1 MKNNLLAKFWPHIF
15 AVVAFLVISYAYFY
29 PQLSGQSL
37 VQHDTQ
43 QYMGMSKEIN
53 DFRAKTGEEAL
64 WTNSMFGGMPAY
76 LISTVY
82 KTNLLKYVE
91 TIVQVGQRPASYIFV
106 TMLGFYILL
115 LAFGVSPWLALV
127 GAVAYGFSSY
137 FFIILQAGHNS
148 KMVALSYVA
157 PMIAGIWLAYRGKF
171 LLGAALAGLFLGL
184 EINAGHLQ
192 ITYYAAIIVLFLLGY
207 IVFQTIIEKAW
218 ARFLKGSAVL
228 VVAAALAV
236 GANFSSLYF
245 TYDYGK
251 DSIRGKSELTHNQ
264 ANQTTGL
271 DKDYATAWS
280 YGKMETFNL
289 FIPNLM
295 GGSSMSGVGTN
306 GELYKALN
314 ANGVPNATQI
324 AEQLPAYWGPQ
335 PMTSGPVYLGAIVV
349 FFFIFGLFYLKG
361 SLRWWMLGVTI
372 LSIML
377 AWGKNLGW
385 FTDFFLDYV
394 PGYNKFRTVSMILV
408 IAQFVVPFIGF
419 LSLKPL
425 FEDNFDRKEFLA
437 ALKGSVIV
445 TSAIAIFFL
454 LFGGVMF
461 DFTSQIEAQWPKQ
474 MAEALWSDR
483 ASMLKADAFRS
494 LAFVLMAAGLLLAFA
509 YKKVNSKLFVGG
521 LLILLLMDMWT
532 INRRYLNSDNF
543 AMATQVANP
552 FTPSPADE
560 QILKDKENY
569 RVYNVTV
576 SPFND
581 ASTSYFHKSIGGYH
595 GAKMRRYQEL
605 IDRQISNGN
614 MAVLNMLNTRYFIM
628 QNQGEPVP
636 QARYNPDALGNA
648 WFVENIKIVDNA
660 DQEIEALTSFNP
672 KQEAFVDKRFESLI
686 SAKNFTNDTSSK
698 IELVEYA
705 PNKLV
710 YNYSA
715 NESKAAIFSE
725 IFYDKGWSAT
735 IDGKPAPH
743 FRANYVL
750 RGMILPAGN
759 HKVEFQFKPVMF
771 EVGKNIDLASS
782 LILILAALGAL
793 GFELVRVVKKVD

>member
-15 AVVAFLVISYAYFY
+15 AVVTFLVISYAYFY

-37 VQHDTQ
+37 IQHDNQ
-43 QYMGMSKEIN
+43 QYRGMSKEIN
-53 DFRAKTGEEAL
+53 DFRTKTGEEAL

-82 KTNLLKYVE
+82 KTNLIKYVE
-91 TIVQVGQRPASYIFV
+91 EIIQVGQRPAAYIFI

-115 LAFGVSPWLALV
+115 LAFGVNPWLAVV

-148 KMVALSYVA
+148 KMVALSYIA
-157 PMIAGIWLAYRGKF
+157 PMIAGIWLTYRGRL
-171 LLGAALAGLFLGL
+171 LLGGALAGLFLGL

-192 ITYYAAIIVLFLLGY
+192 ITYYSAIIILFLLGY
-207 IVFQTIIEKAW
+207 IFFQTFVDKAW
-218 ARFLKGSAVL
+218 ARFIKGSAVL
-228 VVAAALAV
+228 LVVAALAV
-236 GANFSSLYF
+236 GSNFSSLWF

-264 ANQTTGL
+264 TNQTTGL

-306 GELYKALN
+306 GELYKALSSNNIPN
-314 ANGVPNATQI
+314 ANQI

-335 PMTSGPVYLGAIVV
+335 PMTSGPVYLGAIVI
-349 FFFIFGLFYLKG
+349 FLFIFGLFYLKG
-361 SLRWWMLGVTI
+361 SLRWWMLGVT
-372 LSIML
+372 LLAIML

-385 FTDFFLDYV
+385 LTDFFLDYV

-408 IAQFVVPFIGF
+408 IAEFVVPFIGF
-419 LSLKPL
+419 LALKPL
-425 FEDNFDRKEFLA
+425 FEENFDRQEFLKA
-437 ALKGSVIV
+437 FKGSIIV
-445 TSAIAIFFL
+445 TSAIALFFL
-454 LFGGVMF
+454 LFGGTIF
-461 DFTSQIEAQWPKQ
+461 DFSSSIEAQWPHQ

-483 ASMLKADAFRS
+483 ASMLRADAFRS
-494 LAFVLMAAGLLLAFA
+494 LAFVLLAAGLILAFA

-521 LLILLLMDMWT
+521 LLLLVLMDMWT
-532 INRRYLNSDNF
+532 VNNRYLSSKDF
-543 AMATQVANP
+543 AMTSQVANP

-560 QILKDKENY
+560 QILKDTNPNY
-569 RVYNVTV
+569 RVYNVSV

-605 IDRQISNGN
+605 IDKQISNGN
-614 MAVLNMLNTRYFIM
+614 MAVLNMLNTRYFIIQG
-628 QNQGEPVP
+628 QNGPE
-636 QARYNPDALGNA
+636 ARFNADALGNA
-648 WFVENIKIVDNA
+648 WFVDNIQFVDNA
-660 DQEIEALTSFNP
+660 DKEIEALTSFDP
-672 KQEAFVDKRFESLI
+672 KHLAIVDKRFESMI
-686 SAKNFTNDTSSK
+686 TTKNFAPDTTAK
-698 IELVEYA
+698 IALVEYA

-710 YNYSA
+710 YSYSA
-715 NESKAAIFSE
+715 PESRAAIFSE
-725 IFYDKGWSAT
+725 IYYSKGWYAT
-735 IDGKPAPH
+735 IDGQPAPH

-750 RGMILPAGN
+750 RGMILPAGT
-759 HKVEFQFKPVMF
+759 HKLEFQFKPTMY

-782 LILILAALGAL
+782 LTLILVVLGAL
-793 GFELVRVVKKVD
+793 GFELFRFVKKVD

>member
-1 MKNNLLAKFWPHIF
+1 MKNNLLAKFWPHLV
-15 AVVAFLVISYAYFY
+15 AVLTFLVISYAYFY

-37 VQHDTQ
+37 IQHDNQ
-43 QYMGMSKEIN
+43 QYRGMSKEIN
-53 DFRAKTGEEAL
+53 DFREKTGEEAL

-76 LISTVY
+76 LISTAY
-82 KTNLLKYVE
+82 KTNLIRYVE
-91 TIVQVGQRPASYIFV
+91 QVIQIGQRPASYIFV
-106 TMLGFYILL
+106 AMLGFYILL
-115 LAFGVSPWLALV
+115 LAFGVNPWLALV

-148 KMVALSYVA
+148 KMVALSYLA
-157 PMIAGIWLAYRGKF
+157 PMIAGIWLTYRGKL
-171 LLGAALAGLFLGL
+171 LLGGALAGLFLGL

-207 IVFQTIIEKAW
+207 IVVETIKEKTW
-218 ARFLKGSAVL
+218 TRFLKGSSVL

-236 GANFSSLYF
+236 GANFSSLWF

-306 GELYKALN
+306 GELYKTLN
-314 ANGVPNATQI
+314 ANSIPNATQL
-324 AEQLPAYWGPQ
+324 AEQVPAYWGPQ

-349 FFFIFGLFYLKG
+349 FLFIFGLFYLNG
-361 SLRWWMLGVTI
+361 TLRWWMLGVT
-372 LSIML
+372 LLAIML
-377 AWGKNLGW
+377 AWGKNLPGL
-385 FTDFFLDYV
+385 TDLFLDYI

-408 IAQFVVPFIGF
+408 IAQFVVPFVGF
-419 LSLKPL
+419 LALKPL
-425 FEDNFDRKEFLA
+425 FAENFDRKKFLEA
-437 ALKGSVIV
+437 FKGSVII
-445 TSAIAIFFL
+445 TSAIAVFFL
-454 LFGGVMF
+454 LFGGMVF
-461 DFTSQIEAQWPKQ
+461 DFSSPVEAQWPHQ
-474 MAEALWSDR
+474 MAEALWADR
-483 ASMLKADAFRS
+483 AAMLKADAFRS
-494 LAFVLMAAGLLLAFA
+494 LAFVLMAAGLILAFA
-509 YKKVNSKLFVGG
+509 YKKVDQKLFVVG
-521 LLILLLMDMWT
+521 LLALILMDMWT
-532 INRRYLNSDNF
+532 INHRYLSSKDF
-543 AMATQVANP
+543 AMNSQVATP
-552 FTPSPADE
+552 FPKSPADE
-560 QILKDKENY
+560 QILKDTDPNF
-569 RVYNVTV
+569 RVYNVAV

-605 IDRQISNGN
+605 IDRQIGNGN

-628 QNQGEPVP
+628 QGQAGPE
-636 QARYNPDALGNA
+636 ARYNADALGNA
-648 WFVENIKIVDNA
+648 WFVEKIQVVDNA

-672 KQEAFVDKRFESLI
+672 KSLAIVDKRFEQQLT
-686 SAKNFTNDTSSK
+686 AKSFSSDTTAK
-698 IELVEYA
+698 IALAEYA

-710 YNYSA
+710 YNYSTA
-715 NESKAAIFSE
+715 TPRAAIFSE
-725 IFYDKGWSAT
+725 IFYDKGWNAY
-735 IDGKPAPH
+735 IDGKSAPY

-759 HKVEFQFKPVMF
+759 HKVEFQFKPAMY
-771 EVGKNIDLASS
+771 EVGKKIDLASS
-782 LILILAALGAL
+782 LLLIVAALGAL
-793 GFELVRVVKKVD
+793 GVELFRFLKKVE